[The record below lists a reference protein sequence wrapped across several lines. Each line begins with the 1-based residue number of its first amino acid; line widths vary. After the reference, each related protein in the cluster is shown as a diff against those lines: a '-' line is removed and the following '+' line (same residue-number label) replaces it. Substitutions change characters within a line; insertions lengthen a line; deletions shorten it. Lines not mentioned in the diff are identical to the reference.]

1 MHELRSFFRVQ
12 RRFLLLASLCAL
24 FSIVAGA
31 YFIRYLLKPSTGLVV
46 EQPSVVMDDGRALF
60 APRSRFSPAIES
72 GLLPGKDRILA
83 IDGVPVGSSR
93 DVLQADARVRGF
105 DPVIVAVQRD
115 TGEIRTLRILP
126 AFALTRLD
134 SLFVLVFCASLLSV
148 AWLLSW
154 RLPIEPGTLPLVL
167 AALCYLVS
175 TCVKPFSFE
184 SLLSNALIQLGGIAP
199 WLLVL
204 FALVHPWRR
213 GTKMVRRAAVLS
225 LLALFVVFCAAR
237 LDLFARWMST
247 GDEAVLDRYLLL
259 GRIGNVADGA
269 AYLALAA
276 LLASA
281 YARASSEA
289 MRARL
294 RWILAG
300 IMIALPPYFFLEQL
314 PLIMGGMA
322 APVGLGAFAQLFLSF
337 IPAFI
342 LIALTG
348 HRALDL
354 RSFMARYAI
363 YAALLL
369 AAIAS
374 FAILYLPLR
383 DLIAREY
390 RPGAPVA
397 EMLAAGA
404 IVLMLAAA
412 RLARVQGRSEPRGFS
427 LPPRGDLERA
437 SPPAAAGRQNLFELR
452 ALLSGIATT
461 LREPVQAIVAP
472 RSGPSGTDAMDSA
485 ASIGGFLRVLETIT
499 GPRASIFGSAS
510 TREIVQR
517 ALERVKRR
525 YPDALFAVDT
535 GSPMRVSCYPEE
547 IVQALSLVLENAVE
561 AHQAETNPIAVRVV
575 ADHARVGMEVSD
587 RGAGIQG
594 RAFRRL
600 YSPFNTTKPGHY
612 GLGLY
617 VAKALVER
625 SRGTLEL
632 LPGAQGGVRALIAFR
647 APAEEMQ

>member
-12 RRFLLLASLCAL
+12 GRFLLLACLCAL
-24 FSIVAGA
+24 FSVVAGA
-31 YFIRYLLKPSTGLVV
+31 YFVRYLLKPSTGLVV
-46 EQPSVVMDDGRALF
+46 EQPSVVMEGGRLIF
-60 APRSRFSPAIES
+60 APRSRFSPAVEA

-83 IDGVPVGSSR
+83 IDGAPVESSR
-93 DVLQADARVRGF
+93 DVLRADARVRGF
-105 DPVIVAVQRD
+105 DPVLVAVQGD
-115 TGEIRTLRILP
+115 TGENRTVRILP
-126 AFALTRLD
+126 GFALTRLD

-148 AWLLSW
+148 ACLLSW

-167 AALCYLVS
+167 AALCYLVF
-175 TCVKPFSFE
+175 TCVKAFSFE
-184 SLLSNALIQLGGIAP
+184 SLISNALTQLGRIAP
-199 WLLVL
+199 WLLVF
-204 FALVHPWRR
+204 FALVFPWRR
-213 GTKMVRRAAVLS
+213 GTTTARRAAVIS
-225 LLALFVVFCAAR
+225 LLVLFVAFSAAR
-237 LDLFARWMST
+237 LGLFARWMST

-259 GRIGNVADGA
+259 GRVGNGADGA
-269 AYLALAA
+269 AYLALAV

-281 YARASSEA
+281 YARASNEVT
-289 MRARL
+289 RARL

-314 PLIMGGMA
+314 PLILGGMA

-337 IPAFI
+337 IPAFM
-342 LIALTG
+342 LVALTG
-348 HRALDL
+348 RRALDL

-390 RPGAPVA
+390 RPGGPVA
-397 EMLAAGA
+397 EMLAAGT

-412 RLARVQGRSEPRGFS
+412 RLALRK
-427 LPPRGDLERA
+427 LERA
-437 SPPAAAGRQNLFELR
+437 AGRREPSRLETANPPAARGRHNLFELR
-452 ALLSGIATT
+452 ALLGGIATT
-461 LREPVQAIVAP
+461 LREPVQTIVAQRP
-472 RSGPSGTDAMDSA
+472 GPSGASGAQGMEAA

-510 TREIVQR
+510 TLEIVQR
-517 ALERVKRR
+517 AVEREKRR
-525 YPDALFAVDT
+525 YPDALFVVDA
-535 GSPMRVSCYPEE
+535 GSSRLVPCYPEE
-547 IVQALSLVLENAVE
+547 LVQALSLVLENAVE
-561 AHQAETNPIAVRVV
+561 AHQAETKPITVRLV
-575 ADHARVGMEVSD
+575 ADNARVGIEVSD
-587 RGAGIQG
+587 RGAGIEG
-594 RAFRRL
+594 RALRRL
-600 YSPFNTTKPGHY
+600 YSPFNSTKPGHH

-632 LPGAQGGVRALIAFR
+632 SPGAQGGVTVLIAFR